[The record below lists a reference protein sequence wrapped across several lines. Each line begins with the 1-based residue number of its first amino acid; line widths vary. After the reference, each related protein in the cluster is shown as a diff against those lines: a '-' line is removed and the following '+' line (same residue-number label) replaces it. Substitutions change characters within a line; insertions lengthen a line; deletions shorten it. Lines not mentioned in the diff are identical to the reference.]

1 MVCEDALLEYERRKR
16 NDLFFTIKNTISG
29 DTVTV
34 LIYNGRSLLRDA
46 DNIVS
51 DNRILNLQKQINPS
65 DSTCKIIEM
74 LNFSNISFDHN

>member
-1 MVCEDALLEYERRKR
+1 MVCEDALLEYERLKQ

-51 DNRILNLQKQINPS
+51 DKRILNLQKQINPS

-74 LNFSNISFDHN
+74 LNFFNISFDLN

>member
-1 MVCEDALLEYERRKR
+1 MVREYVLLEYERLKQ

-51 DNRILNLQKQINPS
+51 DKRILNLQKQINPS

-74 LNFSNISFDHN
+74 LNFFNISFDLN

>member
-1 MVCEDALLEYERRKR
+1 MVREYALLEYERLKQ

-51 DNRILNLQKQINPS
+51 DKRILNLQKQINPS

-74 LNFSNISFDHN
+74 LNFFNISFDLN